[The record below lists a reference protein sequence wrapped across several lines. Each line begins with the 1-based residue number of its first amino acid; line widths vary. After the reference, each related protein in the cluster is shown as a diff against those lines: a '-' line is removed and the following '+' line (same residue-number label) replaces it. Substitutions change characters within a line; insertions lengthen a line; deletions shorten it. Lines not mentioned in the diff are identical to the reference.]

1 MKYKRLVLISCAV
14 LVLSGSIVLLFPFWV
29 LSLYNAALTEGG
41 AVLARSF
48 GATYLALAVLA
59 WYARDAQ
66 ELVIRKMVSISLAIC
81 FGLGFVIFAVSQWMG
96 VFNILGWLDI
106 ILNGLL
112 SAGHIYYLTRPD
124 KI

>member
-1 MKYKRLVLISCAV
+1 MKYKTLVSVSCVV
-14 LVLSGSIVLLFPFWV
+14 LLLSGFVVLAVPFW
-29 LSLYNAALTEGG
+29 LLNLYDAALTAGG

-59 WYARDAQ
+59 WAGRDAQ
-66 ELVIRKMVSISLAIC
+66 ELVIRKTVSVSLAIC

-106 ILNGLL
+106 ILNGSLT
-112 SAGHIYYLTRPD
+112 AGHIYFLSHPD

>member
-1 MKYKRLVLISCAV
+1 MKYKTLVLISCAV
-14 LVLSGSIVLLFPFWV
+14 LVLSGSVVLLFPFWV
-29 LSLYNAALTEGG
+29 VSFYDAALTEGG

-66 ELVIRKMVSISLAIC
+66 ELIIRKTVSISLAIC

>member
-1 MKYKRLVLISCAV
+1 MKYKTLILVSCLVL
-14 LVLSGSIVLLFPFWV
+14 LLSGSVVLVVPYWL
-29 LSLYNAALTEGG
+29 LNLYDATLTAGG

-59 WYARDAQ
+59 WVGRDAQ
-66 ELVIRKMVSISLAIC
+66 ELAIRKTVSVSLALC
-81 FGLGFVIFAVSQWMG
+81 FGLGFVIFAVSQGMG

-106 ILNGLL
+106 ILNGALTV
-112 SAGHIYYLTRPD
+112 GHIYFLTQPD

>member
-1 MKYKRLVLISCAV
+1 MKYKTLVLVSCLV
-14 LVLSGSIVLLFPFWV
+14 LLLSGSVVLAVPFWL
-29 LSLYNAALTEGG
+29 LSLYDATLTAGG

-59 WYARDAQ
+59 WMGRNAE
-66 ELVIRKMVSISLAIC
+66 ELVIRKAVSVSLAFC
-81 FGLGFVIFAVSQWMG
+81 FGLGFVIFAVSQWLG

-112 SAGHIYYLTRPD
+112 AAGHVYFLIRPD